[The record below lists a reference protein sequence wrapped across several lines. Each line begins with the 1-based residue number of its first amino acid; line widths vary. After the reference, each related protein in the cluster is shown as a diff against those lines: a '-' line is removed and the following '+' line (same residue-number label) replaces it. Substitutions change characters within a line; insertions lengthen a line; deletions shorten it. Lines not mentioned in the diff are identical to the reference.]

1 MSANGTGETRL
12 TSDLAWDDY
21 PSWSPDSKQIVF
33 SSLRDGNYEI
43 YVMNAD
49 GSEQT
54 RLTSNEPAIGI
65 RPGVPSGE
73 RRRSKLASLSLQPA
87 IPPVL
92 PDRYR

>member
-1 MSANGTGETRL
+1 
-12 TSDLAWDDY
+12 
-21 PSWSPDSKQIVF
+21 
-33 SSLRDGNYEI
+33 
-43 YVMNAD
+43 MNAD

-92 PDRYR
+92 PDRYRYQHKSSNERRDRQPHHHPLLPDNIGQPSVNIIPRK